1 MITTHLT
8 GLETMAFG
16 GAERSAGGPKIG
28 MRCGACPLSMLIGP
42 HIARR
47 AAPTRQAAPP
57 HEMGVY
63 PRRLVLGRLGLFC
76 DRALPPRGYPWNAW
90 VPASMNLIG
99 FSVWSQE
106 RIS

>member
-8 GLETMAFG
+8 GLETTAFG

-63 PRRLVLGRLGLFC
+63 PHRFGI
-76 DRALPPRGYPWNAW
+76 RAFRTL
-90 VPASMNLIG
+90 L
-99 FSVWSQE
+99 
-106 RIS
+106 